1 MLFSRCSLRAIV
13 AAVFAGCLTLAAPLA
28 CAEAKTL
35 IFFLPDSPPQGIK
48 TADSPRGIMHDV
60 AVEAARR
67 AGYQAETGF
76 IPWPRTLD
84 EVKYGENLLIAG
96 LSRVPSRE
104 DSFTWI
110 YPVFSLSRVFVTT
123 GPVINSYEEG
133 REKLGRIAVHYG
145 SMEKTMLLAG
155 GFAANQL
162 SFITTNT
169 PLLDFLVRGRV
180 DALYR
185 PLIEIKWLLRG
196 RSDLRRLV
204 IGQPM
209 QSTDQ
214 YIACSLR
221 CDPAIVEGLQTAPK
235 SMQADGAID
244 RIMKAYE

>member
-1 MLFSRCSLRAIV
+1 MFICRWSFRTAV
-13 AAVFAGCLTLAAPLA
+13 AAVFAGCLALLGTVAFAETKPL
-28 CAEAKTL
+28 L
-35 IFFLPDSPPQGIK
+35 FFLPDSPPQGIK
-48 TADSPRGIMHDV
+48 TTDCPRGIMHDV

-67 AGYQAETGF
+67 AGYKAETGF

-104 DSFTWI
+104 DSYTWI
-110 YPVFSLSRVFVTT
+110 EPVFSLSRVFVTT

-133 REKLGRIAVHYG
+133 RAKLGRIAVHYG

-155 GFAANQL
+155 GFNADQL
-162 SFITTNT
+162 NLITTNT
-169 PLLDFLVRGRV
+169 PLLDFLLRGRV

-185 PLIEIKWLLRG
+185 PLIEIKWMARG
-196 RSDLRRLV
+196 RKDLGRLT

-209 QSTDQ
+209 EATDQ

-221 CDPAIVEGLQTAPK
+221 CDPAVVEGLRAALQSMKTDGTIK
-235 SMQADGAID
+235 S
-244 RIMKAYE
+244 IMKAYE